1 MGIEI
6 NRWKEGK
13 MERGK
18 AELLFHKSSN
28 WLDSTLTQ
36 LKNCSLL
43 TYLPPH
49 YSFKKPSFLSSCLLS
64 LLLLFTAHCS
74 PLTVQAQEFTNNP
87 EFVRIAISN
96 NGFKSLVY
104 NQISIIATA
113 PFTVYDKASKKPIL
127 NCQSTDV
134 VKVTFNADGFDLSVN
149 NKNAASN
156 FNGTLVFD
164 CPSGLLGVENLTRNA
179 RQAMYHG
186 IFELTPK
193 DNASFYLINVLDI
206 QDYLKGVVPN
216 EMPVR
221 FGLEA
226 LKAQAVAARNYVL
239 MPRTRMAQFDVDDS
253 VASQVYFGAAT
264 ESSLSNQAVN
274 ETEGLVALYD
284 WDVIQAQY
292 CSTAG
297 GYTEDYENAFSDPKT
312 KEFPSKPKPYLKGK
326 PDILSVA
333 PLNREEEA
341 KIFYMSFPDSYDMK
355 SPYYRW
361 QKEFTPKEL
370 QATLQK
376 TLVVQSK
383 TGFVRPAFKEGDK
396 LGEIKELKVNKRGIS
411 GKIME
416 LEIITDKQSYHVY
429 KELVIR
435 RMLQKDG
442 VSLPSANVVFEHLYS
457 KEQGVS
463 TPCLNQ
469 LQGAK
474 APCLSGGQG
483 AKVPCL
489 NKIVA
494 YGGGFGHG
502 VGMSQFGA
510 GFMAT
515 SLHKSFDKILKRY
528 YSGITISTVPIIL
541 SDSED
546 QKAVT
551 QQFFAPDNKANVVID
566 NKYQIKEFNANIN
579 GREVSF
585 EMATSLVPFN
595 RMCKI
600 DISSYVRRGANKI
613 TFYFPD
619 GHKNK
624 GIRLYIELVEKDAG
638 QYNY

>member
-1 MGIEI
+1 MGSKVGRALQPDDNKI
-6 NRWKEGK
+6 NKLIMSGK
-13 MERGK
+13 NVRPTD
-18 AELLFHKSSN
+18 F
-28 WLDSTLTQ
+28 
-36 LKNCSLL
+36 
-43 TYLPPH
+43 
-49 YSFKKPSFLSSCLLS
+49 SFKKLCICASMHLCI
-64 LLLLFTAHCS
+64 LFMVIVNCS

-104 NQISIIATA
+104 NQISIVASA
-113 PFTVYDKASKKPIL
+113 PFTIYDKTSRKPL
-127 NCQSTDV
+127 LSCQSTDM
-134 VKVTFNADGFDLSVN
+134 VKVTYNADGFDLSVN
-149 NKNAASN
+149 NKSAAKN
-156 FNGTLVFD
+156 LKGVLVFD
-164 CPSGLLGVENLTRNA
+164 CPSGLLGVENLTRNSK
-179 RQAMYHG
+179 QALYHG
-186 IFELTPK
+186 VFELTPK
-193 DNASFYLINVLDI
+193 DANSFYLINVLDI

-239 MPRTRMAQFDVDDS
+239 MPRTRVAQFDVDDS

-264 ESSLSNQAVN
+264 ESSLANQAVN
-274 ETEGLVALYD
+274 ETQGLVALYD
-284 WDVIQAQY
+284 WDLIQAQY

-312 KEFPSKPKPYLKGK
+312 KDFPAKPKPYLKGT
-326 PDILSVA
+326 PDILSVV

-341 KIFYMSFPDSYDMK
+341 RIFYMSFPDSYDMK

-361 QKEFTPKEL
+361 QREFTPKEL

-383 TGFVRPAFKEGDK
+383 TGFVHPMFKQGDV
-396 LGEIKELKVNKRGIS
+396 LGKIKELKVNKRGVS
-411 GKIME
+411 GKVME
-416 LEIITDKQSYHVY
+416 LEIVTDKGSYHVY
-429 KELVIR
+429 KELTIR
-435 RMLQKDG
+435 RILQKDG

-457 KEQGVS
+457 KEQGVE
-463 TPCLNQ
+463 T
-469 LQGAK
+469 
-474 APCLSGGQG
+474 PCLSGGEG
-483 AKVPCL
+483 TKAPCL

-510 GFMAT
+510 GFMSA

-528 YSGITISTVPIIL
+528 YSGITISTMPIIL
-541 SDSED
+541 SDSD
-546 QKAVT
+546 SQKVVT
-551 QQFFAPDNKANVVID
+551 QEFFAPYQKANVMID

-600 DISSYVRRGANKI
+600 DISSYIRHGANKI

-619 GHKNK
+619 GHKSK
-624 GIRLYIELVEKDAG
+624 GIRLYIELVGKESGSRSEPESACRR
-638 QYNY
+638 QAEHPAE

>member
-1 MGIEI
+1 MGIEVKMQSAKCKMQNVKRRQKI
-6 NRWKEGK
+6 NTMRKFVSLHVSSLFTVYS
-13 MERGK
+13 
-18 AELLFHKSSN
+18 LLF
-28 WLDSTLTQ
+28 TI
-36 LKNCSLL
+36 
-43 TYLPPH
+43 
-49 YSFKKPSFLSSCLLS
+49 
-64 LLLLFTAHCS
+64 LFTAHCS

-104 NQISIIATA
+104 NQISIISNA
-113 PFTVYDKASKKPIL
+113 PFTIYDKTSKKPIL
-127 NCQSTDV
+127 NCSSSDIA
-134 VKVTFNADGFDLSVN
+134 KVTFNTDGFDLSVN
-149 NKNAASN
+149 NKNTASN
-156 FNGTLVFD
+156 LKGTLVFD
-164 CPSGLLGVENLTRNA
+164 SPTGLLGVDGLTRNGK
-179 RQAMYHG
+179 QALYHG

-193 DNASFYLINVLDI
+193 DTSSFYLINVLNI

-239 MPRTRMAQFDVDDS
+239 MPRTRTAQFDVDDS

-264 ESSLSNQAVN
+264 ESALSNQAVN
-274 ETEGLVALYD
+274 ETQGLVALYD
-284 WDVIQAQY
+284 WDIIQAQY

-312 KEFPSKPKPYLKGK
+312 KDFPAKSKPYLKGK

-341 KIFYMSFPDSYDMK
+341 KLFYMSFPDSYDMK

-361 QKEFTPKEL
+361 KREFTPQEL

-376 TLVVQSK
+376 TLLVQSK
-383 TGFVRPAFKEGDK
+383 TGFVHPAFKDGDK
-396 LGEIKELKVNKRGIS
+396 LGEIKELKVNKRGVS
-411 GKIME
+411 GKVME
-416 LEIITDKQSYHVY
+416 LEIITDKEHYHIY

-435 RMLQKDG
+435 RILQKDG

-457 KEQGVS
+457 KEQGVE
-463 TPCLNQ
+463 T
-469 LQGAK
+469 
-474 APCLSGGQG
+474 PCLSGEQRTK
-483 AKVPCL
+483 APCL

-494 YGGGFGHG
+494 YGGGYGHG

-510 GFMAT
+510 GFMGA

-528 YSGITISTVPIIL
+528 YTGITISTMPIIL
-541 SDSED
+541 SDDEA
-546 QKAVT
+546 QKIIT
-551 QQFFAPDNKANVVID
+551 QKFFAPYQKANISID

-579 GREVSF
+579 GRDVSF
-585 EMATSLVPFN
+585 ELATSLVPFN

-600 DISSYVRRGANKI
+600 DISSYIKRGQNKI
-613 TFYFPD
+613 IFYFPD
-619 GHKNK
+619 GQKNK
-624 GIRLYIELVEKDAG
+624 GIRLYIELVEKER
-638 QYNY
+638 QPE